1 MIYDIAKEE
10 NMHEI
15 ISRRLHSQKVVIVI
29 DIDETENLEDL
40 LRVVFIDEY
49 RLK

>member
-1 MIYDIAKEE
+1 
-10 NMHEI
+10 MHEI
-15 ISRRLHSQKVVIVI
+15 TSRRLRSQKVVIVI

>member
-1 MIYDIAKEE
+1 
-10 NMHEI
+10 MHEI
-15 ISRRLHSQKVVIVI
+15 ISRRLRSQKVVIVI

-40 LRVVFIDEY
+40 LRVVFIGEY